1 MWPWEH
7 VAFGYVLYSLGSHA
21 IRREPPAEWTVFA
34 LGLGTLVPDLVDK
47 PLSWSLGLFPT
58 GYSVAHSALVAVP
71 TVAGFY
77 VVGRWTGRD
86 RYALAFGVGYLSH
99 LVGDVVYPVVLGGS
113 LAPERVLWPVV
124 ALPPYE
130 DRVGFTGRALRY
142 LLDFLG
148 DVLAGQA
155 GHLLAFEGSLALAV
169 LALWLYDGRP
179 GVDALWSLF
188 ARPDR

>member
-71 TVAGFY
+71 TVAG
-77 VVGRWTGRD
+77 
-86 RYALAFGVGYLSH
+86 L
-99 LVGDVVYPVVLGGS
+99 
-113 LAPERVLWPVV
+113 
-124 ALPPYE
+124 
-130 DRVGFTGRALRY
+130 
-142 LLDFLG
+142 
-148 DVLAGQA
+148 
-155 GHLLAFEGSLALAV
+155 LLAS
-169 LALWLYDGRP
+169 
-179 GVDALWSLF
+179 
-188 ARPDR
+188 PDFQYR